1 MRVQVRSRLRLR
13 FRKKSSPPLRK
24 RSQGKSLHYRERD
37 RKPDSGFAD
46 SGSRLCESLDCFSRS
61 RRCAGVE
68 KLIKGRE
75 VLATPLLFKLEQINA
90 DKTTTEL
97 KHFGKTH
104 VSEFVTV
111 DAKR

>member
-1 MRVQVRSRLRLR
+1 MNGTENRIPASLIPAPGSVKVSIV
-13 FRKKSSPPLRK
+13 SP
-24 RSQGKSLHYRERD
+24 EA
-37 RKPDSGFAD
+37 AD
-46 SGSRLCESLDCFSRS
+46 A
-61 RRCAGVE
+61 AGVE